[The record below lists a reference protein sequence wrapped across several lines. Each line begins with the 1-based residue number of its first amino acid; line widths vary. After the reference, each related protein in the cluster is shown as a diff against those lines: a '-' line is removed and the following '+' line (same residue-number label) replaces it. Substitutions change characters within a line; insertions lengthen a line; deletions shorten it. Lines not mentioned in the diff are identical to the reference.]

1 MPPSFSIIQRLPD
14 VNFASVVIPHSRL
27 TEMLG
32 HIKRLYGI
40 PQIPQNIPQENAE
53 PPILIFSSVLMIFSS
68 MVAGIFIF
76 LWVVSSMITIILTHT
91 VITGIFWITFWLRIS
106 RCRGGFLIDCRRR
119 WNHNVTVC
127 VCLKH
132 CAIVQ
137 LWLFQWLFW
146 LFLLHLNFF
155 RILFFF
161 FWLDLYWVFLNLNL
175 LLELLLFLLNILK
188 AMARSQLSSR
198 KASTSAL
205 ARGHVSPGHLSK
217 QN

>member
-1 MPPSFSIIQRLPD
+1 
-14 VNFASVVIPHSRL
+14 
-27 TEMLG
+27 MLG
-32 HIKRLYGI
+32 HIERPYGI

-53 PPILIFSSVLMIFSS
+53 PSILSFSRVFMVFSS

-76 LWVVSSMITIILTHT
+76 LWVASSMVTIILTHT
-91 VITGIFWITFWLRIS
+91 VITGVFWITFWHRIS
-106 RCRGGFLIDCRRR
+106 RCRGCFLIDCRRR
-119 WNHNVTVC
+119 WNHDVTVC

-146 LFLLHLNFF
+146 LLLLHLDFF

-161 FWLDLYWVFLNLNL
+161 FWLDLLWVFLNLNL
-175 LLELLLFLLNILK
+175 WLELLLFLLNIFK
-188 AMARSQLSSR
+188 TMARGQLSSR
-198 KASTSAL
+198 KTPTSAL